1 MKIHKEGI
9 EFILVTF
16 LVLLVINLI
25 LYFALKKTSIPSY
38 LVGIASVIFFALVI
52 YFFRSPHRKIELD
65 NTHLLSPADGKVVVI
80 EKISENEYFN
90 DERLK
95 ISIFM
100 SPLNVH
106 VNRYPISGEVTYC
119 KYHPGKYLVAFH
131 PKSSELNE
139 RATLVIKDKERDV
152 EILVRQIAGAVARR
166 IVTYSKEGDKAIQGE
181 ELGFIKFG
189 SRVDIFMPV
198 DTKLLVKLGDK
209 VKGNM
214 TTIADLSG
222 LN

>member
-1 MKIHKEGI
+1 MKLHKEGL
-9 EFILVTF
+9 EFILGTF
-16 LVLLVINLI
+16 LVLLTTNLLVYFFIKKTQIPSLVLGVASLI
-25 LYFALKKTSIPSY
+25 LFALI
-38 LVGIASVIFFALVI
+38 L
-52 YFFRSPHRKIELD
+52 YFFRSPNREIEGD
-65 NTHLLSPADGKVVVI
+65 NKLLLSPADGKVVSI
-80 EKISENEYFN
+80 EKIYEKEYFK

-106 VNRYPISGEVTYC
+106 VNRYPISGKVTYF

-139 RATLVIKDKERDV
+139 RTTIVVKHSEQDF

-166 IVTYSKEGDKAIQGE
+166 IVTYTKAGDQAIQGE

-198 DTKLLVKLGDK
+198 DTKLLVKPGDK
-209 VKGNM
+209 VKAN
-214 TTIADLSG
+214 TTSIADLSG